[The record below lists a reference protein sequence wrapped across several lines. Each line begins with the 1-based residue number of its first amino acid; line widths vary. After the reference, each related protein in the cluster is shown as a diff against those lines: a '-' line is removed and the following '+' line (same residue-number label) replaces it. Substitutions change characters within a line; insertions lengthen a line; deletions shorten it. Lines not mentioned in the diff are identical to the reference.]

1 MAKAVKN
8 RKKRKTSTGDRITRG
23 ACGIMIL
30 CLGILMFVCL
40 FVTSEA
46 AVIVQLRAVMQ
57 GLAGAICPLI
67 PIIVCWAG
75 ILLTFSAQAQVNVR
89 KIVCFVVLFIC
100 VSSIFQLYQ
109 INDVRRYMEYQHLSE
124 DYITFIRLSYIRSS
138 AIKTGGGVLGALL
151 AWPMWRALDLWGS
164 MLLFI
169 FVIIADLMLITNVTL
184 YQVGDYISVL
194 FGDMRQNLS
203 ERREERRAAREA
215 VQEEEAPTPSALKTP
230 KGKTVKPAPEPV
242 ESEAQEPPAPAP
254 SRVIRAE
261 AELEKPRKR
270 RARRKVEE
278 DPYVAE
284 EPVYDPYVAPAYGM
298 GEAPYGTRDVQPEVY
313 EAQGYSDVGYSD
325 YDDAPSQG
333 ETGYYSAYS
342 QEEMPPFQY
351 DDRSAYGDVTVHQT
365 AYEEVPQLY
374 IENIE
379 TTSAPAPVA
388 GSKVLDLPDFMLRRR
403 EEAAR
408 EAEAA
413 AQMQPG
419 TEEWPP
425 PEEPWDVP
433 EEEVPAP
440 PASDDSVEAPLADA
454 SFDEEPAAPV
464 SAPLSPWAAQNQNA
478 ARQSAPAVM
487 NAPARVDAE
496 ETQPSPQTRRLDDT
510 PITIPKKAENPLA
523 KPVEPY
529 FFPPVDLLKNGKPPV
544 SGDTRQ
550 RDEEG
555 AAKLVGTLKSF
566 GVQAKVLNV
575 THGPAI
581 TRYELQPAPGVK
593 VSRILGLVDDI
604 ALNMASAGVRIEAPI
619 PGKPAVG
626 IEIPNESISAVAL
639 RDVLESDEARR
650 HPSPLACALGKDIA
664 GRNIIADLAKM
675 PHVLIA
681 GATGSGKS
689 VCINTIINSIIFR
702 ATPEQ
707 VRLILIDPKVV
718 ELSVYNGIPH
728 LLVPVVT
735 DPKKASGALSWAVM
749 EMDQRYKRF
758 AGQGVRDIR
767 GYNASLQPDEERMPQ
782 IVVIIDELA
791 DLMMVA
797 PGEVEESICRL
808 AQLARAA
815 GIHLVIATQRPSV
828 NVITGV
834 IKANIPSRIAFA
846 VSSQVDSRTILD
858 SAGAEKLLGKGD
870 MLFAPQ
876 GTNKPLRVQ
885 GCFVSD
891 EEVSRVV
898 GYVKQRFAAE
908 YNEDVIEH
916 LNNTDFEPEGEEKK
930 DGEEVVDE
938 LLEQAIELAVDA
950 GQASISMLQRRL
962 RVGYARAGR
971 LIDEMA
977 RRGIVAQA
985 EGAKPRAVL
994 MTREEFRKLKE

>member
-1 MAKAVKN
+1 MAKAAQN
-8 RKKRKTSTGDRITRG
+8 RKRRKTSTGDRITRG
-23 ACGIMIL
+23 ASGIMIL

-46 AVIVQLRAVMQ
+46 TLIVQLRAIMQ
-57 GLAGAICPLI
+57 GIAGAICPLI

-75 ILLTFSAQAQVNVR
+75 ILLTFSAQSQINVR
-89 KIVCFVVLFIC
+89 KIVCFVVLFFC
-100 VSSIFQLYQ
+100 VATIFQLYQ
-109 INDVRRYMEYQHLSE
+109 INDVRRYMEYANLSE
-124 DYITFIRLSYIRSS
+124 DYFTFIELSYIRSS
-138 AIKTGGGVLGALL
+138 AIKTGGGVLGALF
-151 AWPMWRALDLWGS
+151 AWPMWHLLDLWGS
-164 MLLFI
+164 MLLLI
-169 FVIIADLMLITNVTL
+169 FVIIADLMLITNIQL
-184 YQVGDYISVL
+184 YQVGDYISAL
-194 FGDMRQNLS
+194 FGEMRQNFS
-203 ERREERRAAREA
+203 ERRDERRAVR
-215 VQEEEAPTPSALKTP
+215 
-230 KGKTVKPAPEPV
+230 
-242 ESEAQEPPAPAP
+242 EAQEDESEKTPPPKPKPPKEPAKPKAAGAKSKVIKAPP
-254 SRVIRAE
+254 E
-261 AELEKPRKR
+261 EEEKPRKR
-270 RARRKVEE
+270 RSRKAAQE
-278 DPYVAE
+278 
-284 EPVYDPYVAPAYGM
+284 DPYVAPAYEPYVAAD
-298 GEAPYGTRDVQPEVY
+298 EAQ
-313 EAQGYSDVGYSD
+313 EAQGFNAPEADYAA
-325 YDDAPSQG
+325 YDDQRGYAEQADWQG
-333 ETGYYSAYS
+333 YTYEEPYGQSEPYTPSAYV
-342 QEEMPPFQY
+342 QDELPPFQY
-351 DDRSAYGDVTVHQT
+351 GDDRLYGDVAVHTT

-374 IENIE
+374 IENVE
-379 TTSAPAPVA
+379 TDARPAAPLD
-388 GSKVLDLPDFMLRRR
+388 SKVLELPEFMLRKRRR
-403 EEAAR
+403 EQNA
-408 EAEAA
+408 
-413 AQMQPG
+413 
-419 TEEWPP
+419 PP
-425 PEEPWDVP
+425 PEDEEGAVETGAAPEQAWTP
-433 EEEVPAP
+433 EEDADTWVMQPEAPEETEPFQTEGPFAPDALTPQEAP
-440 PASDDSVEAPLADA
+440 PAPQPLAP
-454 SFDEEPAAPV
+454 PAARP
-464 SAPLSPWAAQNQNA
+464 PMQ
-478 ARQSAPAVM
+478 AR
-487 NAPARVDAE
+487 E
-496 ETQPSPQTRRLDDT
+496 ETPPQPSRRLDDT
-510 PITIPKKAENPLA
+510 PLTIPKKAENPLA
-523 KPVEPY
+523 RPVEPY
-529 FFPPVDLLKNGKPPV
+529 LFPPIDLLKNGKAAV

-550 RDEEG
+550 KDEEG
-555 AAKLVGTLKSF
+555 ASKLIGTLRSF

-626 IEIPNESISAVAL
+626 IEIPNESISTVAL

-689 VCINTIINSIIFR
+689 VCINTIINSIIYR

-767 GYNASLQPDEERMPQ
+767 GYNASLTPEEERMPQ

-916 LNNTDFEPEGEEKK
+916 LNNTEDAPQGEPKETEET
-930 DGEEVVDE
+930 VDE
-938 LLEQAIELAVDA
+938 LLEQAIELAVEA

-994 MTREEFRKLKE
+994 MTREEFRKLQE

>member
-1 MAKAVKN
+1 MTA
-8 RKKRKTSTGDRITRG
+8 
-23 ACGIMIL
+23 
-30 CLGILMFVCL
+30 
-40 FVTSEA
+40 
-46 AVIVQLRAVMQ
+46 
-57 GLAGAICPLI
+57 
-67 PIIVCWAG
+67 
-75 ILLTFSAQAQVNVR
+75 
-89 KIVCFVVLFIC
+89 
-100 VSSIFQLYQ
+100 
-109 INDVRRYMEYQHLSE
+109 
-124 DYITFIRLSYIRSS
+124 
-138 AIKTGGGVLGALL
+138 
-151 AWPMWRALDLWGS
+151 
-164 MLLFI
+164 
-169 FVIIADLMLITNVTL
+169 
-184 YQVGDYISVL
+184 
-194 FGDMRQNLS
+194 
-203 ERREERRAAREA
+203 
-215 VQEEEAPTPSALKTP
+215 
-230 KGKTVKPAPEPV
+230 
-242 ESEAQEPPAPAP
+242 
-254 SRVIRAE
+254 
-261 AELEKPRKR
+261 
-270 RARRKVEE
+270 
-278 DPYVAE
+278 
-284 EPVYDPYVAPAYGM
+284 
-298 GEAPYGTRDVQPEVY
+298 
-313 EAQGYSDVGYSD
+313 
-325 YDDAPSQG
+325 
-333 ETGYYSAYS
+333 
-342 QEEMPPFQY
+342 
-351 DDRSAYGDVTVHQT
+351 HQT
-365 AYEEVPQLY
+365 AYEEAPQLY
-374 IENIE
+374 IETIE
-379 TTSAPAPVA
+379 PTTPTRAQE
-388 GSKVLDLPDFMLRRR
+388 SKVLDLPEFMLRKRGRR
-403 EEAAR
+403 AQTAQDGQPDAAG
-408 EAEAA
+408 
-413 AQMQPG
+413 AQPVEDAG
-419 TEEWPP
+419 DASA
-425 PEEPWDVP
+425 PWDAVQADATP
-433 EEEVPAP
+433 Q
-440 PASDDSVEAPLADA
+440 PASWTEPETA
-454 SFDEEPAAPV
+454 EEPAPWTAPEAAEEPAPWSEPAVQRGSVPQTEPVSQIAPV
-464 SAPLSPWAAQNQNA
+464 PQTPSAAQPESTP
-478 ARQSAPAVM
+478 RP
-487 NAPARVDAE
+487 E
-496 ETQPSPQTRRLDDT
+496 PSRRLDDT
-510 PITIPKKAENPLA
+510 PITLPQKKENPLA

-529 FFPPVDLLKNGKPPV
+529 CFPPIDLLKNGKPPAT
-544 SGDTRQ
+544 GDMRKK
-550 RDEEG
+550 DEEG

-593 VSRILGLVDDI
+593 VSRILSLVDDI

-626 IEIPNESISAVAL
+626 IEIPNESIATVAL

-664 GRNIIADLAKM
+664 GRNIVADLAKM

-689 VCINTIINSIIFR
+689 VCINTIINSVIFR

-749 EMDQRYKRF
+749 EMDHRYKRF
-758 AGQGVRDIR
+758 AGLGVRDIR
-767 GYNASLQPDEERMPQ
+767 GYNAAIGPEEERMPQ

-891 EEVSRVV
+891 EEVARVV
-898 GYVKQRFAAE
+898 AYVKQRFEAE

-916 LNNTDFEPEGEEKK
+916 LNSAESAQDEAHEEA
-930 DGEEVVDE
+930 EEVVDE
-938 LLEQAIELAVDA
+938 LLEQAIELAVES

-994 MTREEFRKLKE
+994 MTREELRKLKE

>member
-1 MAKAVKN
+1 MAGKS
-8 RKKRKTSTGDRITRG
+8 RKKRKTNVGDRITRG
-23 ACGIMIL
+23 ACGIMTL
-30 CLGILMFVCL
+30 CLGILMFACL
-40 FVTSEA
+40 FVASD
-46 AVIVQLRAVMQ
+46 AVVIQTLRSVIQ
-57 GLAGAICPLI
+57 GIAGALCPLI
-67 PIIVCWAG
+67 PIIVCWGG
-75 ILLTFSAQAQVNVR
+75 ILLTFSAQGRVSPR
-89 KIVCFVVLFIC
+89 RIVCFVALFVC
-100 VSSIFQLYQ
+100 VASIFQLYQ
-109 INDVRRYMEYQHLSE
+109 INDVLRYMQYNQLSE
-124 DYITFIRLSYIRSS
+124 NYFEFIRLSYIRSS

-169 FVIIADLMLITNVTL
+169 FVILADLMLITGISL
-184 YQVGDYISVL
+184 YQVSDYVQAL
-194 FGDMRQNLS
+194 FGDVRQNLS

-215 VQEEEAPTPSALKTP
+215 ALEQQAQEEP
-230 KGKTVKPAPEPV
+230 VRPA
-242 ESEAQEPPAPAP
+242 ST
-254 SRVIRAE
+254 SRVLREEERPQKA
-261 AELEKPRKR
+261 RR
-270 RARRKVEE
+270 TRARRPQRQEEE
-278 DPYVAE
+278 DPYVAPE
-284 EPVYDPYVAPAYGM
+284 EPAYEQAEAWEGQAYAQDAYAADAQDAYAYRGYQQDEPLPFRYDEYG
-298 GEAPYGTRDVQPEVY
+298 
-313 EAQGYSDVGYSD
+313 
-325 YDDAPSQG
+325 
-333 ETGYYSAYS
+333 
-342 QEEMPPFQY
+342 
-351 DDRSAYGDVTVHQT
+351 AYGDVTAHQT
-365 AYEEVPQLY
+365 AYEEAPQLY
-374 IENIE
+374 IETIE
-379 TTSAPAPVA
+379 PTTPTRAQE
-388 GSKVLDLPDFMLRRR
+388 SKVLDLPEFMLRKRGRR
-403 EEAAR
+403 AQTAQDGQPDAAG
-408 EAEAA
+408 
-413 AQMQPG
+413 AQPVEDAG
-419 TEEWPP
+419 DASA
-425 PEEPWDVP
+425 PWDAVQADATP
-433 EEEVPAP
+433 Q
-440 PASDDSVEAPLADA
+440 PASWTEPETA
-454 SFDEEPAAPV
+454 EEPAPWTAPEAAEEPAPWSEPAVQRGSVPQTEPVSQIAPV
-464 SAPLSPWAAQNQNA
+464 PQTPSAAQPESTP
-478 ARQSAPAVM
+478 RP
-487 NAPARVDAE
+487 E
-496 ETQPSPQTRRLDDT
+496 PSRRLDDT
-510 PITIPKKAENPLA
+510 PITLPQKKENPLA

-529 FFPPVDLLKNGKPPV
+529 CFPPIDLLKNGKPPAT
-544 SGDTRQ
+544 GDMRKK
-550 RDEEG
+550 DEEG

-593 VSRILGLVDDI
+593 VSRILSLVDDI

-626 IEIPNESISAVAL
+626 IEIPNESIATVAL

-664 GRNIIADLAKM
+664 GRNIVADLAKM

-689 VCINTIINSIIFR
+689 VCINTIINSVIFR

-749 EMDQRYKRF
+749 EMDHRYKRF
-758 AGQGVRDIR
+758 AGLGVRDIR
-767 GYNASLQPDEERMPQ
+767 GYNAAIGPEEERMPQ

-891 EEVSRVV
+891 EEVARVV
-898 GYVKQRFAAE
+898 AYVKQRFEAE

-916 LNNTDFEPEGEEKK
+916 LNSAESAQDEAHEEA
-930 DGEEVVDE
+930 EEVVDE
-938 LLEQAIELAVDA
+938 LLEQAIELAVES

-994 MTREEFRKLKE
+994 MTREELRKLKE

>member
-1 MAKAVKN
+1 MTA
-8 RKKRKTSTGDRITRG
+8 
-23 ACGIMIL
+23 
-30 CLGILMFVCL
+30 
-40 FVTSEA
+40 
-46 AVIVQLRAVMQ
+46 
-57 GLAGAICPLI
+57 
-67 PIIVCWAG
+67 
-75 ILLTFSAQAQVNVR
+75 
-89 KIVCFVVLFIC
+89 
-100 VSSIFQLYQ
+100 
-109 INDVRRYMEYQHLSE
+109 
-124 DYITFIRLSYIRSS
+124 
-138 AIKTGGGVLGALL
+138 
-151 AWPMWRALDLWGS
+151 
-164 MLLFI
+164 
-169 FVIIADLMLITNVTL
+169 
-184 YQVGDYISVL
+184 
-194 FGDMRQNLS
+194 
-203 ERREERRAAREA
+203 
-215 VQEEEAPTPSALKTP
+215 
-230 KGKTVKPAPEPV
+230 
-242 ESEAQEPPAPAP
+242 
-254 SRVIRAE
+254 
-261 AELEKPRKR
+261 
-270 RARRKVEE
+270 
-278 DPYVAE
+278 
-284 EPVYDPYVAPAYGM
+284 
-298 GEAPYGTRDVQPEVY
+298 
-313 EAQGYSDVGYSD
+313 
-325 YDDAPSQG
+325 
-333 ETGYYSAYS
+333 
-342 QEEMPPFQY
+342 
-351 DDRSAYGDVTVHQT
+351 HQT
-365 AYEEVPQLY
+365 AYEEAPQLY
-374 IENIE
+374 IETIE
-379 TTSAPAPVA
+379 PTTPTRAQE
-388 GSKVLDLPDFMLRRR
+388 SKVLDLPEFMLRKRGRR
-403 EEAAR
+403 AQTAQDGQPDAAG
-408 EAEAA
+408 
-413 AQMQPG
+413 AQPVEDAG
-419 TEEWPP
+419 DASA
-425 PEEPWDVP
+425 PWDAVQADATP
-433 EEEVPAP
+433 Q
-440 PASDDSVEAPLADA
+440 PASWTEPETA
-454 SFDEEPAAPV
+454 EEPAPWTAPEAAEEPAPWSEPAVQRGSVPQTEPVSQIAPV
-464 SAPLSPWAAQNQNA
+464 
-478 ARQSAPAVM
+478 
-487 NAPARVDAE
+487 
-496 ETQPSPQTRRLDDT
+496 PQTPSAVQPESTPRPEPSRRLDDT
-510 PITIPKKAENPLA
+510 PITLPQKKENPLA

-529 FFPPVDLLKNGKPPV
+529 CFPPIDLLKNGKPPAT
-544 SGDTRQ
+544 GDMRKK
-550 RDEEG
+550 DEEG

-593 VSRILGLVDDI
+593 VSRILSLVDDI

-626 IEIPNESISAVAL
+626 IEIPNESIATVAL

-664 GRNIIADLAKM
+664 GRNIVADLAKM

-689 VCINTIINSIIFR
+689 VCINTIINSVIFR

-749 EMDQRYKRF
+749 EMDHRYKRF
-758 AGQGVRDIR
+758 AGLGVRDIR
-767 GYNASLQPDEERMPQ
+767 GYNAAIGPEEERMPQ

-891 EEVSRVV
+891 EEVARVV
-898 GYVKQRFAAE
+898 AYVKQRFEAE

-916 LNNTDFEPEGEEKK
+916 LNSAESAQDEAHEEA
-930 DGEEVVDE
+930 EEVVDE
-938 LLEQAIELAVDA
+938 LLEQAIELAVES

-994 MTREEFRKLKE
+994 MTREELRKLKE

>member
-1 MAKAVKN
+1 MAGKS
-8 RKKRKTSTGDRITRG
+8 RKKRKTNVGDRITRG
-23 ACGIMIL
+23 ACGIMTL
-30 CLGILMFVCL
+30 CLGILMFACL
-40 FVTSEA
+40 FVASD
-46 AVIVQLRAVMQ
+46 AVVIQTLRSVIQ
-57 GLAGAICPLI
+57 GIAGALCPLI
-67 PIIVCWAG
+67 PIIVCWGG
-75 ILLTFSAQAQVNVR
+75 ILLTFSAQGRVSPR
-89 KIVCFVVLFIC
+89 RIVCFVALFVC
-100 VSSIFQLYQ
+100 VASIFQLYQ
-109 INDVRRYMEYQHLSE
+109 INDVLRYMQYNQLSE
-124 DYITFIRLSYIRSS
+124 NYFEFIRLSYIRSS

-169 FVIIADLMLITNVTL
+169 FVILADLMLITGISL
-184 YQVGDYISVL
+184 DQVSDYVQAL
-194 FGDMRQNLS
+194 FGDVRQNLS

-215 VQEEEAPTPSALKTP
+215 ALEQQAQEEP
-230 KGKTVKPAPEPV
+230 VRPA
-242 ESEAQEPPAPAP
+242 ST
-254 SRVIRAE
+254 SRVLREEERPQKA
-261 AELEKPRKR
+261 RR
-270 RARRKVEE
+270 TRARRPQRQEEE
-278 DPYVAE
+278 DPYVAPE
-284 EPVYDPYVAPAYGM
+284 EPAY
-298 GEAPYGTRDVQPEVY
+298 EQPEAWDETAY
-313 EAQGYSDVGYSD
+313 AQDAYAYRGYQQDEPLPFR
-325 YDDAPSQG
+325 YDEYG
-333 ETGYYSAYS
+333 
-342 QEEMPPFQY
+342 
-351 DDRSAYGDVTVHQT
+351 AYGDVTAHQT
-365 AYEEVPQLY
+365 AYEEAPQLY
-374 IENIE
+374 IETIE
-379 TTSAPAPVA
+379 PTTPPRAQE
-388 GSKVLDLPDFMLRRR
+388 SKVLDLPEFMLRKRGRR
-403 EEAAR
+403 AQTAQDGQPDAAG
-408 EAEAA
+408 
-413 AQMQPG
+413 AQPVEDAG
-419 TEEWPP
+419 DASA
-425 PEEPWDVP
+425 PWDAVQADATP
-433 EEEVPAP
+433 Q
-440 PASDDSVEAPLADA
+440 PASWTEPETA
-454 SFDEEPAAPV
+454 EEPAPWTAPEAAEEPAPWSEPAVQRGSVPQTEPVSQIAPV
-464 SAPLSPWAAQNQNA
+464 PQTPSAAQPESAPRP
-478 ARQSAPAVM
+478 
-487 NAPARVDAE
+487 E
-496 ETQPSPQTRRLDDT
+496 PSRRLDDT
-510 PITIPKKAENPLA
+510 PITLPQKKENPLA

-529 FFPPVDLLKNGKPPV
+529 CFPPIDLLKNGKPPAT
-544 SGDTRQ
+544 GDMRKK
-550 RDEEG
+550 DEEG

-593 VSRILGLVDDI
+593 VSRILSLVDDI

-626 IEIPNESISAVAL
+626 IEIPNESIATVAL

-664 GRNIIADLAKM
+664 GRNIVADLAKM

-689 VCINTIINSIIFR
+689 VCINTIINSVIFR

-749 EMDQRYKRF
+749 EMDHRYKRF
-758 AGQGVRDIR
+758 AGLGVRDIR
-767 GYNASLQPDEERMPQ
+767 GYNAAIGPEEERMPQ

-891 EEVSRVV
+891 EEVARVV
-898 GYVKQRFAAE
+898 AYVKQRFEAE

-916 LNNTDFEPEGEEKK
+916 LNSAESAQDEAHEEA
-930 DGEEVVDE
+930 EEVVDE
-938 LLEQAIELAVDA
+938 LLEQAIELAVES

-994 MTREEFRKLKE
+994 MTREELRKLKE

>member
-109 INDVRRYMEYQHLSE
+109 INDVRRYMEYQQLSE

-169 FVIIADLMLITNVTL
+169 FVIIADLMLITNVSL
-184 YQVGDYISVL
+184 YQVGDYMSAL

-215 VQEEEAPTPSALKTP
+215 SQEEEEAPAPPPKTRKARAP
-230 KGKTVKPAPEPV
+230 KPVPEPEPEV
-242 ESEAQEPPAPAP
+242 EASPAPAS

-261 AELEKPRKR
+261 EAPAKPRKR
-270 RARRKVEE
+270 RARRKAEE
-278 DPYVAE
+278 DPYIAE
-284 EPVYDPYVAPAYGM
+284 EPAYDPYVAPAYGM
-298 GEAPYGTRDVQPEVY
+298 GGSPYGSGDAQPDVY
-313 EAQGYSDVGYSD
+313 EAQGYGDVGFID
-325 YDDAPSQG
+325 YDDAPLQG
-333 ETGYYSAYS
+333 QTGYYSSYA

-351 DDRSAYGDVTVHQT
+351 DDRSAYGDVAVHQT

-379 TTSAPAPVA
+379 TAPAPASGVD
-388 GSKVLDLPDFMLRRR
+388 SKVLDLPDFMLRRR
-403 EEAAR
+403 EQQREEAAQ
-408 EAEAA
+408 ESESAAQAQTKAEA
-413 AQMQPG
+413 
-419 TEEWPP
+419 WPP
-425 PEEPWDVP
+425 AEEPWDVP
-433 EEEVPAP
+433 EEETTAQPAL
-440 PASDDSVEAPLADA
+440 DDLPQAPFEEA
-454 SFDEEPAAPV
+454 FDEEPAAP
-464 SAPLSPWAAQNQNA
+464 APLSPWAAQSQNSP
-478 ARQSAPAVM
+478 RQSAPAAG
-487 NAPARVDAE
+487 NAPARTDA
-496 ETQPSPQTRRLDDT
+496 TDTPAPQTRRLDDT

-555 AAKLVGTLKSF
+555 AAKLIGTLKSF

-626 IEIPNESISAVAL
+626 IEIPNESISTVAL

-916 LNNTDFEPEGEEKK
+916 LNNTDAEPEGEEKK

-994 MTREEFRKLKE
+994 MTREEFHRLKE

>member
-1 MAKAVKN
+1 MAGKS
-8 RKKRKTSTGDRITRG
+8 RKKRKTNAGDRITRG
-23 ACGIMIL
+23 ACGIMTL
-30 CLGILMFVCL
+30 CLGILMFACL
-40 FVTSEA
+40 FVASD
-46 AVIVQLRAVMQ
+46 AVVIQTLRAIIQ
-57 GLAGAICPLI
+57 GIAGALCPLI

-75 ILLTFSAQAQVNVR
+75 VLLTFSAQGRVSPR
-89 KIVCFVVLFIC
+89 RIVCFVVLFVC
-100 VSSIFQLYQ
+100 VASIFQLYQ
-109 INDVRRYMEYQHLSE
+109 INDVLRYMQYNQLSE
-124 DYITFIRLSYIRSS
+124 NYFEFIRLSYVRSS

-169 FVIIADLMLITNVTL
+169 FVILADLMLITGISL
-184 YQVGDYISVL
+184 YQVSDYVQAL
-194 FGDMRQNLS
+194 FGDVRQNLS

-215 VQEEEAPTPSALKTP
+215 AL
-230 KGKTVKPAPEPV
+230 EQ
-242 ESEAQEPPAPAP
+242 EAQEEPREQAAAT
-254 SRVIRAE
+254 SHVLRE
-261 AELEKPRKR
+261 ADRPQKARR
-270 RARRKVEE
+270 TRARRPQQPPEEE
-278 DPYVAE
+278 DPYVAPE
-284 EPVYDPYVAPAYGM
+284 EPAYGQ
-298 GEAPYGTRDVQPEVY
+298 ADAWNGTAYAQDADVYAHEPQDAY
-313 EAQGYSDVGYSD
+313 AYQGYQDEPLPFR
-325 YDDAPSQG
+325 YDEYG
-333 ETGYYSAYS
+333 
-342 QEEMPPFQY
+342 
-351 DDRSAYGDVTVHQT
+351 AYGDVTAHQT
-365 AYEEVPQLY
+365 AYEEAPQLY
-374 IENIE
+374 IETIE
-379 TTSAPAPVA
+379 PTAPVQTQD
-388 GSKVLDLPDFMLRRR
+388 SKVLDLPAFMLRKRGRR
-403 EEAAR
+403 
-408 EAEAA
+408 AEAG
-413 AQMQPG
+413 QPG
-419 TEEWPP
+419 ADGAQSAVAEAPDASESPAPWDAPQEVAQAAPQEEPDPWTEPEQPEPAFGEEQDSRSQPEVVRQPQAASQPEPARQPQAASQPEAVRP
-425 PEEPWDVP
+425 PE
-433 EEEVPAP
+433 PAP
-440 PASDDSVEAPLADA
+440 QP
-454 SFDEEPAAPV
+454 EPA
-464 SAPLSPWAAQNQNA
+464 
-478 ARQSAPAVM
+478 
-487 NAPARVDAE
+487 
-496 ETQPSPQTRRLDDT
+496 RRLDDT
-510 PITIPKKAENPLA
+510 PITLPQKKENPLA

-529 FFPPVDLLKNGKPPV
+529 CFPPIDLLKNGKPPAL
-544 SGDTRQ
+544 GDMRKK
-550 RDEEG
+550 DEEG
-555 AAKLVGTLKSF
+555 AAKLIGTLKSF

-593 VSRILGLVDDI
+593 VSRILSLVDDI

-626 IEIPNESISAVAL
+626 IEIPNESIATVAL

-664 GRNIIADLAKM
+664 GRNIVADLAKM

-758 AGQGVRDIR
+758 AGLGVRDIR
-767 GYNASLQPDEERMPQ
+767 GYNAAIGPQEERMPQ

-891 EEVSRVV
+891 EEVARVV
-898 GYVKQRFAAE
+898 AYVKQRFAAE

-916 LNNTDFEPEGEEKK
+916 LNSAESAQDEAHEEA
-930 DGEEVVDE
+930 EEVVDE
-938 LLEQAIELAVDA
+938 LLEQAIELAVES

-994 MTREEFRKLKE
+994 MTREELRKLKE

>member
-1 MAKAVKN
+1 MAGKS
-8 RKKRKTSTGDRITRG
+8 RKKRKTNVGDRITRG
-23 ACGIMIL
+23 ACGIMTL
-30 CLGILMFVCL
+30 CLGILMFACL
-40 FVTSEA
+40 FVASD
-46 AVIVQLRAVMQ
+46 AVVIQTLRAIIQ
-57 GLAGAICPLI
+57 GIAGALCPLI
-67 PIIVCWAG
+67 PIIVCWGG
-75 ILLTFSAQAQVNVR
+75 ILLTFSAQGRVSPR
-89 KIVCFVVLFIC
+89 RIVCFVALFVC
-100 VSSIFQLYQ
+100 VASIFQLYQ
-109 INDVRRYMEYQHLSE
+109 INDVLRYMQYNQLSE
-124 DYITFIRLSYIRSS
+124 NYFEFIRLSYIRSS

-169 FVIIADLMLITNVTL
+169 FVILADLMLITGISL
-184 YQVGDYISVL
+184 YQVSDYVQAL
-194 FGDMRQNLS
+194 FGDVRQNLS

-215 VQEEEAPTPSALKTP
+215 ALEQQAQEEP
-230 KGKTVKPAPEPV
+230 VRPA
-242 ESEAQEPPAPAP
+242 ST
-254 SRVIRAE
+254 SRVLREEERPQKA
-261 AELEKPRKR
+261 RR
-270 RARRKVEE
+270 TRARRPQRQEEE
-278 DPYVAE
+278 DPYVAPE
-284 EPVYDPYVAPAYGM
+284 EPAY
-298 GEAPYGTRDVQPEVY
+298 EQPEAWDETAY
-313 EAQGYSDVGYSD
+313 AQDAYAADAQDAYAYRGYQQDEPLPFR
-325 YDDAPSQG
+325 YDEYG
-333 ETGYYSAYS
+333 
-342 QEEMPPFQY
+342 
-351 DDRSAYGDVTVHQT
+351 AYGDVTAHQT
-365 AYEEVPQLY
+365 AYEEAPQLY
-374 IENIE
+374 IETIE
-379 TTSAPAPVA
+379 PTTPTRAQE
-388 GSKVLDLPDFMLRRR
+388 SKVLDLPEFMLRKRGRR
-403 EEAAR
+403 AQTAQDGQPDAAG
-408 EAEAA
+408 
-413 AQMQPG
+413 AQPVEDAG
-419 TEEWPP
+419 DASA
-425 PEEPWDVP
+425 PWDAVQADATP
-433 EEEVPAP
+433 Q
-440 PASDDSVEAPLADA
+440 PASWTEPETA
-454 SFDEEPAAPV
+454 EEPAPWTAPEAAEEPAPWSEPAVQRGSVPQTEPVSQIAPV
-464 SAPLSPWAAQNQNA
+464 PQTPSAAQPE
-478 ARQSAPAVM
+478 S
-487 NAPARVDAE
+487 
-496 ETQPSPQTRRLDDT
+496 TQRPEPSRRLDDT
-510 PITIPKKAENPLA
+510 PITLPQKKENPLA

-529 FFPPVDLLKNGKPPV
+529 CFPPIDLLKNGKPPAT
-544 SGDTRQ
+544 GDMRKK
-550 RDEEG
+550 DEEG

-593 VSRILGLVDDI
+593 VSRILSLVDDI

-626 IEIPNESISAVAL
+626 IEIPNESIATVAL

-664 GRNIIADLAKM
+664 GRNIVADLAKM

-689 VCINTIINSIIFR
+689 VCINTIINSVIFR

-749 EMDQRYKRF
+749 EMDHRYKRF
-758 AGQGVRDIR
+758 AGLGVRDIR
-767 GYNASLQPDEERMPQ
+767 GYNAAIGPEEERMPQ

-891 EEVSRVV
+891 EEVARVV
-898 GYVKQRFAAE
+898 AYVKQRFEAE

-916 LNNTDFEPEGEEKK
+916 LNSAESAQDEAHEET
-930 DGEEVVDE
+930 EEVVDE
-938 LLEQAIELAVDA
+938 LLEQAIELAVES

-994 MTREEFRKLKE
+994 MTREELRKLKE

>member
-1 MAKAVKN
+1 MTA
-8 RKKRKTSTGDRITRG
+8 
-23 ACGIMIL
+23 
-30 CLGILMFVCL
+30 
-40 FVTSEA
+40 
-46 AVIVQLRAVMQ
+46 
-57 GLAGAICPLI
+57 
-67 PIIVCWAG
+67 
-75 ILLTFSAQAQVNVR
+75 
-89 KIVCFVVLFIC
+89 
-100 VSSIFQLYQ
+100 
-109 INDVRRYMEYQHLSE
+109 
-124 DYITFIRLSYIRSS
+124 
-138 AIKTGGGVLGALL
+138 
-151 AWPMWRALDLWGS
+151 
-164 MLLFI
+164 
-169 FVIIADLMLITNVTL
+169 
-184 YQVGDYISVL
+184 
-194 FGDMRQNLS
+194 
-203 ERREERRAAREA
+203 
-215 VQEEEAPTPSALKTP
+215 
-230 KGKTVKPAPEPV
+230 
-242 ESEAQEPPAPAP
+242 
-254 SRVIRAE
+254 
-261 AELEKPRKR
+261 
-270 RARRKVEE
+270 
-278 DPYVAE
+278 
-284 EPVYDPYVAPAYGM
+284 
-298 GEAPYGTRDVQPEVY
+298 
-313 EAQGYSDVGYSD
+313 
-325 YDDAPSQG
+325 
-333 ETGYYSAYS
+333 
-342 QEEMPPFQY
+342 
-351 DDRSAYGDVTVHQT
+351 HQT
-365 AYEEVPQLY
+365 AYEEAPQLY
-374 IENIE
+374 IETIE
-379 TTSAPAPVA
+379 PTTPTRAQE
-388 GSKVLDLPDFMLRRR
+388 SKVLDLPEFMLRKRGRR
-403 EEAAR
+403 AQTAQDGQPDAAG
-408 EAEAA
+408 
-413 AQMQPG
+413 AQPVEDAG
-419 TEEWPP
+419 DASA
-425 PEEPWDVP
+425 PWDAVQADATP
-433 EEEVPAP
+433 Q
-440 PASDDSVEAPLADA
+440 PASWTEPETA
-454 SFDEEPAAPV
+454 EEPAPWTAPEAAEEPAPWSEPAVQRGSVPQTEPVSQIAPV
-464 SAPLSPWAAQNQNA
+464 PQTPSAAQPESTP
-478 ARQSAPAVM
+478 RP
-487 NAPARVDAE
+487 E
-496 ETQPSPQTRRLDDT
+496 PSRRLDDT
-510 PITIPKKAENPLA
+510 PITLPQKKENPLA

-529 FFPPVDLLKNGKPPV
+529 CFPPIDLLKNGKPPAT
-544 SGDTRQ
+544 GDMRKK
-550 RDEEG
+550 DEEG

-593 VSRILGLVDDI
+593 VSRILSLVDDI

-626 IEIPNESISAVAL
+626 IEIPNESIATVAL

-664 GRNIIADLAKM
+664 GRNIVADLAKM

-689 VCINTIINSIIFR
+689 VCINTIINSVIFR

-749 EMDQRYKRF
+749 EMDHRYKRF
-758 AGQGVRDIR
+758 AGLGVRDIR
-767 GYNASLQPDEERMPQ
+767 GYNAAIGPEEERMPQ

-891 EEVSRVV
+891 EEVARVV
-898 GYVKQRFAAE
+898 AYVKQRFEAE

-916 LNNTDFEPEGEEKK
+916 LNSAESAQDEAHEEA
-930 DGEEVVDE
+930 EEVVDE
-938 LLEQAIELAVDA
+938 LLEQAIELAVES

-962 RVGYARAGR
+962 GVGYARAGR

-994 MTREEFRKLKE
+994 MTREELRKLKE